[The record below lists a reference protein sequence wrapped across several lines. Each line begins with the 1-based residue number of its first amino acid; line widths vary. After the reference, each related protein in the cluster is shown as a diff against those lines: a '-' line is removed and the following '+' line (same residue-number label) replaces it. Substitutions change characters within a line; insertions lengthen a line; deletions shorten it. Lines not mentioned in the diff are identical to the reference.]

1 MISCSSRL
9 SVINV
14 STPLSLPRPIPHIH
28 SWRKPSARYHSTQS
42 PVEPGFESRVQEIK
56 AAVSDAYPR
65 LESNA
70 NRLSIE
76 EFRIRYD
83 YLEPNQVVEEDEV
96 VVQGR
101 LRPHPTLS

>member
-1 MISCSSRL
+1 MVSSNSRL
-9 SVINV
+9 SAIKV
-14 STPLSLPRPIPHIH
+14 STPLSLPRPIPHVL
-28 SWRKPSARYHSTQS
+28 SWRERPARYHSTQT

-83 YLEPNQVVEEDEV
+83 YLEPNQVVEEDKV

-101 LRPHPTLS
+101 LRPYPALS